1 MACQLFFS
9 IPILLAA
16 AGLHGELYVP
26 AATPLAWASVAYQ
39 AVVVS
44 FMSYLTWFWLI
55 SRYPAGR
62 LVAFTFLTP
71 LFGVASGH
79 FVLGE
84 PVSWTF
90 GIAVVLVLAG
100 LVLVN
105 RPN

>member
-1 MACQLFFS
+1 QLFFS

-62 LVAFTFLTP
+62 LAAFTFLTP
-71 LFGVASGH
+71 LLGVIAAALI
-79 FVLGE
+79 LGE
-84 PVSWTF
+84 QVTPML
-90 GIAVVLVLAG
+90 LVG
-100 LVLVN
+100 LVCVGIGLRLVN
-105 RPN
+105 RH